1 MELERQDGN
10 DRIRVSDAERE
21 QVVELL
27 GQAATEGRLT
37 LDEYADRATAAHAA
51 KTRGE
56 LARLTDDL
64 PVDSPVATPPVLR
77 GSSVATREK
86 LTAVFGDDVR
96 KGAWR
101 VPEVVQAKALFGDCR
116 IELQDAHL
124 QHRVTTIEAEAI
136 FGDVTIVVPEGMDVR
151 MTGRAIFG
159 DKRSKLKGP
168 VVPGSPVIEV
178 HCNVVFGAVTV
189 RPPRK
194 PWW

>member
-1 MELERQDGN
+1 MELERHDDH

-37 LDEYADRATAAHAA
+37 LDEYADRATTAHAA

-56 LARLTDDL
+56 LAKLTDDL
-64 PVDSPVATPPVLR
+64 PVVSPVATPPVPF
-77 GSSVATREK
+77 GTPATREK
-86 LTAVFGDDVR
+86 LTAIFGSESR
-96 KGAWR
+96 KGIWR
-101 VPEVVQAKALFGDCR
+101 VPEVVEAKAVFGDCR
-116 IELQDAHL
+116 IELQEAHL

-151 MTGRAIFG
+151 MTGKAIFG

-178 HCNVVFGAVTV
+178 HCNVIFGEVTV